1 MVVLI
6 VEDEILI
13 GMELQMTLRMAGHQ
27 VGEPAGS
34 AEQALRVAAAERPD
48 LAFVDVNLEGGAEGI
63 DLARELRDRHDTTCV
78 FLTAQPEKVH
88 DAHDAALGVITKPYD
103 PATVVGAVEFA
114 AAIRTGG
121 DRTASARRAS
131 SSSTDGRVR
140 RAARRC
146 SNSCRTVRSIASNS
160 NGLASSGTGAR
171 APSRSASASPS

>member
-6 VEDEILI
+6 VEDEILV

-27 VGEPAGS
+27 VGEPASS
-34 AEQALRVAAAERPD
+34 AEQALRVAAAKRPD

-88 DAHDAALGVITKPYD
+88 DAHDAAVGVITKPYD
-103 PATVVGAVEFA
+103 PATVVGAAEFA

-121 DRTASARRAS
+121 DRTASAPS
-131 SSSTDGRVR
+131 
-140 RAARRC
+140 
-146 SNSCRTVRSIASNS
+146 
-160 NGLASSGTGAR
+160 GLELFH
-171 APSRSASASPS
+171 